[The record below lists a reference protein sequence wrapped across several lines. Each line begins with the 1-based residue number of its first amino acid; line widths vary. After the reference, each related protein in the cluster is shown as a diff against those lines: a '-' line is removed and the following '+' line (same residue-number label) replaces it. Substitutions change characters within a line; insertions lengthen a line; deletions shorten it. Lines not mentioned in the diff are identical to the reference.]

1 MRAKGAEDG
10 DGCSH
15 SASRVAA
22 AIGGEWPTMDW
33 TNVAVAAITVA
44 GTLGGGIVTQVFAIR
59 SKRIDAK
66 TQRENRGAA

>member
-1 MRAKGAEDG
+1 
-10 DGCSH
+10 
-15 SASRVAA
+15 
-22 AIGGEWPTMDW
+22 MDW